1 MFHLKQNDS
10 FLTNRHKSMSEEL
23 INKSEEVAPENEVIP
38 TQEMKEE
45 VAPVA
50 EEIIEATPEIAIPF
64 VYDNLLPMADDFIF
78 AEDDLVFF
86 LIGFFEQQKLI
97 NQLLLCHIF

>member
-23 INKSEEVAPENEVIP
+23 INKSEEVAPENEAVP
-38 TQEMKEE
+38 SQEMTEE

-50 EEIIEATPEIAIPF
+50 EEVVEATPEVTEEAVVEAVVETIAEVETAPEAQPEEPKVHTPRKPKEIEN
-64 VYDNLLPMADDFIF
+64 VYVL
-78 AEDDLVFF
+78 
-86 LIGFFEQQKLI
+86 
-97 NQLLLCHIF
+97 